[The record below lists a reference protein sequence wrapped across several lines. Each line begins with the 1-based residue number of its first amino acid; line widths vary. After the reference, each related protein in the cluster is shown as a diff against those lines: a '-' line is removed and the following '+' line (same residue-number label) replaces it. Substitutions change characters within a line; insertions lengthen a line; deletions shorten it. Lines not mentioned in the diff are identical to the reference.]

1 MMTRP
6 ILMASALALAWASQP
21 VSPARAAEMDFSNLP
36 HGYVV
41 DMLSKGHGISGNYSG
56 SVAVDGRSTSFPN
69 SNPTTVFD
77 SSCPPP
83 CRFED
88 QDISTP
94 HSDFGGPGRGG
105 GGAAGSPFQNDTF
118 LGNLVILPRH
128 HIGAEV
134 DGIVDDPTGSDDPG
148 FMDFT
153 FLKNNGSPK
162 AVTINSVTVMD
173 VEVAEN
179 ETPAVIVFSGPGIP
193 PASISFFDMGDG
205 GVATIDGIDL
215 DGVTNMR
222 VNFKGSAAFVGAL
235 FEERAPGTCWI
246 TTGGFHNSG
255 GTSGSK
261 EYTFGGNVG
270 PPPSGSWQVTE
281 HDAGNV
287 RLFHTNDVHITDCI
301 EITGTGPGQPGG
313 KKGFVINQAF
323 FEGVGRLN
331 GVPGFPFSG
340 WVVDR
345 GEPSGKNGNDTDEF
359 YIKVDVSGTSAD
371 PFETQILLDG
381 GNVQIHPPTGSTK

>member
-153 FLKNNGSPK
+153 FLKNP
-162 AVTINSVTVMD
+162 
-173 VEVAEN
+173 
-179 ETPAVIVFSGPGIP
+179 
-193 PASISFFDMGDG
+193 
-205 GVATIDGIDL
+205 
-215 DGVTNMR
+215 
-222 VNFKGSAAFVGAL
+222 
-235 FEERAPGTCWI
+235 
-246 TTGGFHNSG
+246 
-255 GTSGSK
+255 
-261 EYTFGGNVG
+261 
-270 PPPSGSWQVTE
+270 
-281 HDAGNV
+281 
-287 RLFHTNDVHITDCI
+287 
-301 EITGTGPGQPGG
+301 
-313 KKGFVINQAF
+313 
-323 FEGVGRLN
+323 
-331 GVPGFPFSG
+331 
-340 WVVDR
+340 
-345 GEPSGKNGNDTDEF
+345 
-359 YIKVDVSGTSAD
+359 
-371 PFETQILLDG
+371 
-381 GNVQIHPPTGSTK
+381 